1 MYYSPYASSDIRAY
15 DHANTS
21 TIFRTYAIANGIPY
35 SFAKRCPHCRSHF
48 RTDSDTNCFPDCI
61 SHSSAV
67 FFSDGDSD

>member
-15 DHANTS
+15 HHANTS

-35 SFAKRCPHCRSHF
+35 SFADCNDYIITYI
-48 RTDSDTNCFPDCI
+48 RTDSGTDCFPDCI

-67 FFSDGDSD
+67 FFSDDDSD